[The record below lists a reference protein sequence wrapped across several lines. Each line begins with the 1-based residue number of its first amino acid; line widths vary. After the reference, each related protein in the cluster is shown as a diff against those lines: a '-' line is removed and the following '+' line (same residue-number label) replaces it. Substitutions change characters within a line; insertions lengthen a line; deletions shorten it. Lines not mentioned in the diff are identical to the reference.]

1 MTDERDSGDQG
12 LGPVSRGIVLLSML
26 GHRPHTIGD
35 LHGATG
41 LPKATI
47 HRLLAQLIDIRV
59 VVQDPSTEIY
69 MLGPAALR
77 LAHTL
82 LGDPSWSIA
91 SYALPDLRQLQ
102 ADTRET
108 AALHISIGR
117 ERLCIAEVPSTDPI
131 RYIAG
136 VGLTVPIYIGSAGKI
151 LLAGLTPAEAE
162 RILAVSTD
170 DPETIRRVSREVAEA
185 RERGWAESAG
195 ERVPGAAAVSVP
207 VRVDDAGGYAE
218 DDAGGYIAS
227 LSVLGP
233 ADRLPPGR
241 RRELAAVLQETAER
255 IGRGS
260 AHKTHPPPS
269 PPMQNF
275 ER

>member
-12 LGPVSRGIVLLSML
+12 LGPVSRGIVLLSLL
-26 GHRPHTIGD
+26 GHRPHSIGD

-47 HRLLAQLIDIRV
+47 HRLLAQTHRHPGRRPGPEHRNLHARPGGPATGAHAARRPELEHRLVRAAGPAPAAGRHPRDRGPAHQHRPRTAV
-59 VVQDPSTEIY
+59 HRRGTEHGPDPLHRRGRPHGPHLHRLRRQDP
-69 MLGPAALR
+69 AAS
-77 LAHTL
+77 LA
-82 LGDPSWSIA
+82 
-91 SYALPDLRQLQ
+91 
-102 ADTRET
+102 
-108 AALHISIGR
+108 
-117 ERLCIAEVPSTDPI
+117 
-131 RYIAG
+131 
-136 VGLTVPIYIGSAGKI
+136 
-151 LLAGLTPAEAE
+151 PAEAE
-162 RILAVSTD
+162 RILAVATD

-207 VRVDDAGGYAE
+207 VRVDDAGGYAD
-218 DDAGGYIAS
+218 DDAGSYIAS

-241 RRELAAVLQETAER
+241 RRELAVVLQETAER

-260 AHKTHPPPS
+260 AHKAHPPPS
-269 PPMQNF
+269 PPPQNI